1 MKPVLIQVLFNKMK
15 GSIKLPDPPSTDD
28 TLKRDDK
35 AGQIILAV
43 FVIAIIA
50 CFIFL

>member
-1 MKPVLIQVLFNKMK
+1 MKPVIIQNLVRSMK
-15 GSIKLPDPPSTDD
+15 NRIKLPEPPSTDE
-28 TLKRDDK
+28 TIQREDK

-50 CFIFL
+50 CFVLL